1 MPYLVGVD
9 SKVESRSVVFGE
21 LGNLTELA
29 DGKDGTVSASNMHN
43 ALRRIVSLFV
53 RFDVSH
59 ARAIA
64 SALIR

>member
-1 MPYLVGVD
+1 MVL
-9 SKVESRSVVFGE
+9 FGE
-21 LGNLTELA
+21 LGNLTGMS

-43 ALRRIVSLFV
+43 VLRRIVGLFV

-64 SALIR
+64 PTLIR